1 MKSVLLLLT
10 PVILL
15 TAGCQSTPTNT
26 PAASADTN
34 KTATPPASA
43 ANSQAALQAPADT
56 SGLIAVM
63 QKSAA
68 DWNKGDLAAFM
79 DSYDDSATMMSR
91 HGLIGKDSMMIH
103 YRLTYFKEGAARQQL
118 TFDQFKITSLAG
130 NYVLLTGRFTLEG
143 NKMPTLSGWFSL
155 VCVHTPKG
163 WKILHDHTS

>member
-1 MKSVLLLLT
+1 MKKFLPLIAPILLL
-10 PVILL
+10 
-15 TAGCQSTPTNT
+15 AGCQNATTNT
-26 PAASADTN
+26 AAAKADTA
-34 KTATPPASA
+34 ATPATP
-43 ANSQAALQAPADT
+43 APADT

-68 DWNKGDLAAFM
+68 DWNKGDLAGFM

-103 YRLTYFKEGAARQQL
+103 YRQTYFKEGAARQQL
-118 TFDQFKITSLAG
+118 TFDQFKIAPLAG

-163 WKILHDHTS
+163 WKVLHDHTS

>member
-1 MKSVLLLLT
+1 MKNVLLLLA
-10 PVILL
+10 PLL
-15 TAGCQSTPTNT
+15 LLAAACQSTATNT
-26 PAASADTN
+26 PATNADTN
-34 KTATPPASA
+34 KTAAPPPSA
-43 ANSQAALQAPADT
+43 ANSPVAAQAPADT

-68 DWNKGDLAAFM
+68 DWNKGDLAGFM
-79 DSYDDSATMMSR
+79 ESYDDSATMMFR

-103 YRLTYFKEGAARQQL
+103 YRQAYFKEGAARQQL
-118 TFDQFKITSLAG
+118 SFDQFKITSLAG

-155 VCVHTPKG
+155 VCVHTQKG